1 MLRSALPLALLA
13 LLAACSGDAEVVII
27 VDSQTHT
34 GTWVGPIS
42 DTSVMEWTL
51 AETPDGSGAAI
62 TGAGEIRSQ
71 ECRVD
76 IDVTGTRTGDDTFL
90 TVTTPLDPTFE
101 MTVSG
106 EFQGERFAG
115 IFSVTGGAPS
125 ASCLSEVGGLLR
137 VGPRNDAGLNGAF
150 LGVWQ
155 DPAPDSTFTGGVFPQ
170 ATVHLVTTGT
180 DVFGTVDWTF
190 YPCAEGGYLSGTFD
204 GEHFLANVQPA
215 NSAEA
220 FHVLDATW
228 FPETEGLSGSSTLLS
243 PGPVAECATLLETV
257 FSMHAMD
264 VLLPLQQGAPRVEP
278 VGVAHRFG
286 PDGAWRSS
294 GVVFRARESAP
305 DADQD
310 VAPRQ

>member
-1 MLRSALPLALLA
+1 MSTRSAGSALALVTF
-13 LLAACSGDAEVVII
+13 LAACSGDAEVVII
-27 VDSQTHT
+27 VDAQTHT

-51 AETPDGSGAAI
+51 AETPNGSGATI

-76 IDVTGTRTGDDTFL
+76 IDVSGTRNGDDTFL
-90 TVTTPLDPTFE
+90 TVTMPLDPTFE
-101 MTVSG
+101 MTVAG
-106 EFQGERFAG
+106 EFQDDRFAG
-115 IFSVTGGAPS
+115 IFSVVGGAGT
-125 ASCLSEVGGLLR
+125 AACLSEVGGLLR
-137 VGPRNDAGLNGAF
+137 VGPRNDAGLNGTY

-155 DPAPDSTFTGGVFPQ
+155 SPSPEADFSGALVPQ

-204 GEHFLANVQPA
+204 GEHFLANVQPK

-228 FPETEGLSGSSTLLS
+228 FPETSGMTGTSTLLS
-243 PGPVAECATLLETV
+243 PGPAAECATLLESD
-257 FSMHAMD
+257 FSMHEAG
-264 VLLPLQQGAPRVEP
+264 LPHPQLADPAPRFELF
-278 VGVAHRFG
+278 GVVHRFD
-286 PDGAWRSS
+286 PDGAWESS
-294 GVVFRARESAP
+294 EPVFRARQSAP
-305 DADQD
+305 D
-310 VAPRQ
+310 VAPKQ